1 MHWEERFSEK
11 ARTQYGLV
19 ARFQLPTLGCTIDD
33 WWHARRSGRWP
44 AMSARVLAA
53 GGAPASDEQRV
64 LAAVLDASPGAVL
77 HGRSTLAWLGVGT
90 YDLRELHV
98 ARPRGITR
106 MVPNLARLHDLRCV
120 RAHDVFVAR
129 GVVTETALRAIWS
142 EAGRYAR
149 PDLLD
154 VGAAK
159 IGRLLDIANRRKLVT
174 WHALAES
181 VDGLQRRGRAGTVL
195 MRALAEARPP
205 GSSPTDSRQEDRFED
220 VLSNAGERGL
230 RRQPHLGGHE
240 PIGRCDFRD
249 DELPLAV
256 EVNSELYHT
265 NPTDREA
272 DVIRYAALNDAGFTV
287 GVGWERDLWSR
298 PPAVLTMI
306 RAARRAAAE
315 GLPIVLHS
323 AGCPWPDPLP
333 PTHRRL

>member
-1 MHWEERFSEK
+1 MILKS
-11 ARTQYGLV
+11 TPTV
-19 ARFQLPTLGCTIDD
+19 PQLTLP
-33 WWHARRSGRWP
+33 SVLS
-44 AMSARVLAA
+44 MSTRVLAA

-64 LAAVLDASPGAVL
+64 LGAVLAGSPGAVL

-106 MVPNLARLHDLRCV
+106 MEPNLARLHDLRCV

-142 EAGRYAR
+142 EAGRYTR
-149 PDLLD
+149 PHLLD

-159 IGRLLDIANRRKLVT
+159 IGRLLDIANRRNLLT

-230 RRQPHLGGHE
+230 RRQPHLGGTSRSVAVTSGTMNCPSPSRSTASCTTRIPPTE
-240 PIGRCDFRD
+240 RPTSSGTPRSTTPASRWASVGRRTCG
-249 DELPLAV
+249 
-256 EVNSELYHT
+256 H
-265 NPTDREA
+265 
-272 DVIRYAALNDAGFTV
+272 
-287 GVGWERDLWSR
+287 
-298 PPAVLTMI
+298 
-306 RAARRAAAE
+306 
-315 GLPIVLHS
+315 GLPPS
-323 AGCPWPDPLP
+323 SP
-333 PTHRRL
+333 